1 VIKNDIKHFQERLQE
16 RQSFG
21 RVQQQ
26 LKQSRNRGC
35 PMKFYE
41 ARESEN
47 REARRE
53 ALDEEVRAGVRI

>member
-1 VIKNDIKHFQERLQE
+1 MIENDIKHFQERLPK

>member
-1 VIKNDIKHFQERLQE
+1 
-16 RQSFG
+16 
-21 RVQQQ
+21 
-26 LKQSRNRGC
+26 
-35 PMKFYE
+35 MKFYE